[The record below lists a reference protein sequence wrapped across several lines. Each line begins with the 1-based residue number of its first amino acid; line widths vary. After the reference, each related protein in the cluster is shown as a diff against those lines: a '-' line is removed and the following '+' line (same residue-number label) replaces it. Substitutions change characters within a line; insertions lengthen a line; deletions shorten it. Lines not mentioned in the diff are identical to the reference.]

1 MLRGLNHLDSG
12 IVTSLD
18 TDVRGQ
24 GNLRQTEG
32 TGVGV
37 VGRAGN
43 LEGRDDR
50 VAHILRD
57 RAETN
62 VDIDQGS
69 LMAREP
75 TRLDRNGAS
84 LNGPLGTVG

>member
-1 MLRGLNHLDSG
+1 MLCGLNHLDSG

-37 VGRAGN
+37 VGRAGD